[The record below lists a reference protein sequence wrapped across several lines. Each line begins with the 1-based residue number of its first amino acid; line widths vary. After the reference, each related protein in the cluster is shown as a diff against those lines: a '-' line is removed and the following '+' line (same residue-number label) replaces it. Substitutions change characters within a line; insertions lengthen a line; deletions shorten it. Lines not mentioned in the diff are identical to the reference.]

1 MGCDIHTFSERRTL
15 DGQWE
20 TVKFAPF
27 DWRSYAIFG
36 FLAGVRNSA
45 MVTPISEPRGLPED
59 ARSWVI
65 DQFCGMDYHTPSWLG
80 VQELLDFDYEQIIEN
95 QRCTRQLGF
104 NYFSGAETCDV
115 GEGEKTTYREFLGEG
130 FFADLNKLKELNA
143 DRIVFAFDS

>member
-1 MGCDIHTFSERRTL
+1 MGCDIHTFAERRTL

-36 FLAGVRNSA
+36 FLAGVRNYS
-45 MVTPISEPRGLPED
+45 MVEPISEPRGLPED
-59 ARSWVI
+59 FLSWARDEI
-65 DQFCGMDYHTPSWLG
+65 RNMGYHTASWLG
-80 VQELLDFDYEQIIEN
+80 VQELLDFDYEQIMEDR
-95 QRCTRQLGF
+95 RCTRQLGP
-104 NYFSGAETCDV
+104 NLWSGGETCDV

-130 FFADLNKLKELNA
+130 FFTDLNKLKELDA